1 MTHLPGTASQRGA
14 GGKSGIDFGL
24 QSAPDA
30 PASASVPFLGMQVF
44 AMIPDWPQE
53 MRQMSTSK
61 INKQKSTEIH
71 EKKNWTRQ
79 SNLCFCLK
87 FHLYKL
93 HCPTSNSAKVSVF
106 KEHPHLATAVP

>member
-61 INKQKSTEIH
+61 INKTEIH
-71 EKKNWTRQ
+71 RNPRKEKLDKTKQ
-79 SNLCFCLK
+79 SLL
-87 FHLYKL
+87 LL
-93 HCPTSNSAKVSVF
+93 EIS
-106 KEHPHLATAVP
+106 LL